1 MSSLRGVAPDSSL
14 VAALE
19 KEVESLQTERRE
31 VENWLN
37 QAESWAAHMG
47 QWKAIVGMPP
57 QVCDNKKTKKTLK
70 IPLASGVKKFERNSP
85 YHFDAGLFLFV

>member
-19 KEVESLQTERRE
+19 KEVEALQTERRE
-31 VENWLN
+31 VESWLN

-47 QWKAIVGMPP
+47 QWKSIVGMPP
-57 QVCDNKKTKKTLK
+57 QVCDYSNNLLARIPVCMLTLNY
-70 IPLASGVKKFERNSP
+70 SF
-85 YHFDAGLFLFV
+85 